1 MRKTVIA
8 LIALFI
14 FSCSLLNTEKDRN
27 DIFQW
32 TIIPNKGI
40 KFIYLFERNYYDSL
54 RNPYYSVSGLDINI
68 ITDFQQDS
76 QELRVTFEES
86 IYIIGDDNVPMF
98 SYSTNHEMSA
108 FSYIKYEYIFK
119 DIYTDTIG
127 VIRIWDDNVIIQ
139 TPVEVS
145 TRWYWPD
152 NTKLEI
158 IEINA
163 HKTIEAGD
171 FDDVVVIMRKA
182 GNDTIGEIWYSPEAG
197 NFIKFITNTYDK
209 LPYID
214 LELKEIVSYQ

>member
-1 MRKTVIA
+1 MRRIIIILFS
-8 LIALFI
+8 LILL
-14 FSCSLLNTEKDRN
+14 SCSLFNTEKDKN

-32 TIIPNKGI
+32 ISIPTKGM
-40 KFIYLFERNYYDSL
+40 KFIYSYDKNYYDSL
-54 RNPYYSVSGLDINI
+54 RNPYYSVSGYSVNT

-76 QELRVTFEES
+76 QELFVTFEES
-86 IYIIGDDNVPMF
+86 IYVVGDDNIPVCNYSYNHMMNTYYTSRRDYMF
-98 SYSTNHEMSA
+98 EFYS
-108 FSYIKYEYIFK
+108 
-119 DIYTDTIG
+119 IG
-127 VIRIWDDNVIIQ
+127 VIEIWDNNVIIQ

-163 HKTIEAGD
+163 HKTVEAGN

-197 NFIKFITNTYDK
+197 NFIKFMTNTYDK
-209 LPYID
+209 LPYVD
-214 LELKEIVSYQ
+214 LELKEIVSY